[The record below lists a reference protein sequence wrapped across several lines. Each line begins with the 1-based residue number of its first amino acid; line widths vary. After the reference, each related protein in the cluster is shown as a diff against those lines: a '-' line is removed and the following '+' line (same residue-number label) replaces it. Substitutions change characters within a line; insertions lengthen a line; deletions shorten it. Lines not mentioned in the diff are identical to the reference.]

1 MLGNTMPAR
10 PRIGLQLDSMT
21 RTPTSPQQSD
31 NGMGH
36 ALLLGQRGA
45 DAFSENDGAEE
56 YHERRPDGADA
67 GAHERRPACADAAEM
82 GRAQRSREGVASG
95 QEDEQDEEECSGL
108 LEEVG
113 AWIGRGGARSSSGE
127 RRKLDSALL
136 RSPGSMPGWGG
147 SWGGGDGSKEHES
160 LDFDTVNTPFWVD
173 ASRQPQKRGFM
184 HGVGHAMMRSK
195 QLYQWLFT
203 VGIGVLV
210 ALSAKL
216 IQVLIALLISARN
229 QRMQEYY
236 DSGSSD
242 NNIFV
247 FFAGYNALLVVSAGV
262 LALCAGSS
270 GAGDGVAEVKAYLN
284 GSHIRGCFNL
294 RAILCK
300 IVGTALA
307 SAAALACG
315 PEGPMI
321 HIGAG
326 IAYAIT
332 CIDNLSSVLPAL
344 TPSILARFTNDR
356 DRREFIAAG
365 AGAGIAAAFGAPI
378 GGVLFALEEAASHWS
393 PQLIWRIFTSAMVAT
408 FTLALIRAGGHSG
421 DISLAGLL
429 SSGTKISM
437 SESKGGVMI
446 NPDGSSMV
454 SVMDAPV
461 YVWELVL
468 FVGLGA
474 IGGMLGGLLNA
485 SYNLLAPRR
494 PKSRIMR
501 LVEVLFL
508 SLGTSYTLFF
518 LAAFSPRCTANGT
531 WTCRDADNWG
541 DRCTGPADNSTC
553 VGMRAQCVNATGWM
567 CVGGQN
573 NGLACVGR
581 GGFEDC
587 EWRGG
592 RCQAQHQLHRFFGL
606 RANCQEGEYHEL
618 ATLFFGDKS
627 SSIIRMV
634 TQSTSHQDAP
644 FSNQSLIIAAAA
656 YQVLMMAT
664 YGAPLAVGFFMPCW
678 LVGTALGRLF
688 GQLVNAHLSS
698 QNLVYSG
705 AYALAG
711 AAAMLGGVQRA
722 SISLIFFI
730 IEGTSNVHFLLPI
743 VTTLLSANMV
753 SRLFAPEGVLDL
765 ALRHNTLRFLPHNP
779 DWLMQLS
786 TVADVMGGPVRTL
799 RAVESIGT
807 IVDLL
812 RSCHHNGFPVVGLP
826 PKCESPA
833 VSASALHHTAT
844 ASYASLPV
852 DFEGPPGQGGVAG
865 HADCDSLDEIGL
877 GGGVKSGNR
886 HAGRGRLEGIIL
898 RSHLRHI
905 LGARFMRDGGTPNS
919 LWQRVTSPPS
929 AWPAST
935 VRRRV
940 CLYAGGVRGR
950 ARESERVRPRESKAA
965 CDLYVFDVG
974 WVWRRRGAILGCF
987 LRVCGCAA
995 DGSCWPGKWRGG

>member
-1 MLGNTMPAR
+1 MPSRAR
-10 PRIGLQLDSMT
+10 AAFQLDSLT
-21 RTPTSPQQSD
+21 RAPRSPPQS
-31 NGMGH
+31 NPGTGA
-36 ALLLGQRGA
+36 ALLDRREA
-45 DAFSENDGAEE
+45 DVSSEDEE
-56 YHERRPDGADA
+56 HGGMERRGVRDDPAERA
-67 GAHERRPACADAAEM
+67 PRLSAHPERAAAAAAA
-82 GRAQRSREGVASG
+82 GRAEHPREGLADRHDGG
-95 QEDEQDEEECSGL
+95 QDDEECSGL
-108 LEEVG
+108 LEGMG
-113 AWIGRGGARSSSGE
+113 AWIGGSALGAD

-147 SWGGGDGSKEHES
+147 DWGGGDGSKEHES
-160 LDFDTVNTPFWVD
+160 LDFDTVNTPFWAD
-173 ASRQPQKRGFM
+173 SSRQQQKRGFM
-184 HGVGHAMMRSK
+184 YGVGHAMIRSK
-195 QLYQWLFT
+195 RLYQWLFT
-203 VGIGVLV
+203 VAIGVLV

-216 IQVLIALLISARN
+216 IQVLIALLISVRN

-236 DSGSSD
+236 DAGSSD

-247 FFAGYNALLVVSAGV
+247 FFAGYNAVLVVSSGV

-270 GAGDGVAEVKAYLN
+270 AAGDGVAEVKAYLN

-300 IVGTALA
+300 IAGTTLA

-429 SSGTKISM
+429 SSGTKISL

-446 NPDGSSMV
+446 NPDGSAIV

-468 FVGLGA
+468 FLGLGA
-474 IGGMLGGLLNA
+474 VGGMLGGVLNA
-485 SYNLLAPRR
+485 SYNLLAPMR
-494 PKSRIMR
+494 PTSRTMR

-508 SLGTSYTLFF
+508 SLATSYTLFF
-518 LAAFSPRCTANGT
+518 LAAFTPRCTPNGT

-541 DRCTGPADNSTC
+541 DHCAGPADNSTC

-592 RCQAQHQLHRFFGL
+592 SCNALHQSHRFFGM

-634 TQSTSHQDAP
+634 TQSAPHQDAP

-656 YQVLMMAT
+656 YQVLMMAPYGAHARTHTHAHTNTRARAHTHTRQVLMMVT
-664 YGAPLAVGFFMPCW
+664 YGAPLAAGFFMPCW
-678 LVGTALGRLF
+678 LVGAALGRLF
-688 GQLVNAHLSS
+688 GQLVNAHLAS
-698 QNLVYSG
+698 QDLVYSG

-765 ALRHNTLRFLPHNP
+765 ALRHHTLRFLPYRP
-779 DWLMQLS
+779 DWLMELC
-786 TVADVMGGPVRTL
+786 TVGDVMGGPVRTL
-799 RAVESIGT
+799 RAVESIGN

-812 RSCHHNGFPVVGLP
+812 RSCHHNGFPVVALP
-826 PKCESPA
+826 PNCENPSQC
-833 VSASALHHTAT
+833 ASTGQPT
-844 ASYASLPV
+844 GGASYASLPV
-852 DFEGPPGQGGVAG
+852 DFEGPQGREGGGA
-865 HADCDSLDEIGL
+865 HAVCNAALDEIAL
-877 GGGVKSGNR
+877 GDACGVKGGEPHS
-886 HAGRGRLEGIIL
+886 GRGRLEGMIL

-929 AWPAST
+929 AWPTST
-935 VRRRV
+935 VRWRY
-940 CLYAGGVRGR
+940 CAGGLGVRGR
-950 ARESERVRPRESKAA
+950 ARERESERVR
-965 CDLYVFDVG
+965 
-974 WVWRRRGAILGCF
+974 WRAKLHAF
-987 LRVCGCAA
+987 AMF
-995 DGSCWPGKWRGG
+995 

>member
-1 MLGNTMPAR
+1 MPSRAR
-10 PRIGLQLDSMT
+10 VAFQLDSLT
-21 RTPTSPQQSD
+21 RAPRSPPQS
-31 NGMGH
+31 NPGTGA
-36 ALLLGQRGA
+36 ALLDRREA
-45 DAFSENDGAEE
+45 DVSSEDEE
-56 YHERRPDGADA
+56 HGGMERRGVRDDPAERA
-67 GAHERRPACADAAEM
+67 PRLSAHPERAAAAAAA
-82 GRAQRSREGVASG
+82 GRAEHPREGLADRHDGG
-95 QEDEQDEEECSGL
+95 QDDEECSGL
-108 LEEVG
+108 LEGMG
-113 AWIGRGGARSSSGE
+113 AWIGGSALGAD

-147 SWGGGDGSKEHES
+147 DWGGGDGSKEHES
-160 LDFDTVNTPFWVD
+160 LDFDTVNTPFWAD
-173 ASRQPQKRGFM
+173 SSRQQQKRGFM
-184 HGVGHAMMRSK
+184 YGVGHAMIRSK
-195 QLYQWLFT
+195 RLYQWLFT
-203 VGIGVLV
+203 VAIGVLV

-216 IQVLIALLISARN
+216 IQVLIALLISVRN

-236 DSGSSD
+236 DAGSSD

-247 FFAGYNALLVVSAGV
+247 FFAGYNAVLVVSSGV

-270 GAGDGVAEVKAYLN
+270 AAGDGVAEVKAYLN

-300 IVGTALA
+300 IAGTTLA

-429 SSGTKISM
+429 SSGTKISL

-446 NPDGSSMV
+446 NPDGSAIV

-468 FVGLGA
+468 FLGLGA
-474 IGGMLGGLLNA
+474 VGGMLGGVLNA
-485 SYNLLAPRR
+485 SYNLLAPMR
-494 PKSRIMR
+494 PTSRTMR

-508 SLGTSYTLFF
+508 SLATSYTLFF
-518 LAAFSPRCTANGT
+518 LAAFTPRCTPNGT

-541 DRCTGPADNSTC
+541 DHCAGPADNSTC

-592 RCQAQHQLHRFFGL
+592 SCNALHQSHRFFGM

-634 TQSTSHQDAP
+634 TQSAPHQDAP

-656 YQVLMMAT
+656 YQVLMMAP
-664 YGAPLAVGFFMPCW
+664 YGAHAR
-678 LVGTALGRLF
+678 THTH
-688 GQLVNAHLSS
+688 AH
-698 QNLVYSG
+698 
-705 AYALAG
+705 
-711 AAAMLGGVQRA
+711 
-722 SISLIFFI
+722 
-730 IEGTSNVHFLLPI
+730 T
-743 VTTLLSANMV
+743 
-753 SRLFAPEGVLDL
+753 
-765 ALRHNTLRFLPHNP
+765 NT
-779 DWLMQLS
+779 
-786 TVADVMGGPVRTL
+786 
-799 RAVESIGT
+799 
-807 IVDLL
+807 
-812 RSCHHNGFPVVGLP
+812 
-826 PKCESPA
+826 
-833 VSASALHHTAT
+833 
-844 ASYASLPV
+844 
-852 DFEGPPGQGGVAG
+852 
-865 HADCDSLDEIGL
+865 
-877 GGGVKSGNR
+877 
-886 HAGRGRLEGIIL
+886 
-898 RSHLRHI
+898 
-905 LGARFMRDGGTPNS
+905 
-919 LWQRVTSPPS
+919 
-929 AWPAST
+929 
-935 VRRRV
+935 
-940 CLYAGGVRGR
+940 R
-950 ARESERVRPRESKAA
+950 ARAHTHTRQE
-965 CDLYVFDVG
+965 
-974 WVWRRRGAILGCF
+974 
-987 LRVCGCAA
+987 
-995 DGSCWPGKWRGG
+995 